1 MENTQTQTSKLD
13 EKELT
18 QLKEIQQKFQNL
30 QFELGEIEILKL
42 QIQDRH
48 NQSIETL
55 KTLQT
60 QEKDF
65 ITSLIEKYGNISLN
79 PETGEFTI
87 IK

>member
-65 ITSLIEKYGNISLN
+65 ITSLREKYGNISLN

-87 IK
+87 IG